1 MIVLRP
7 RQKEL
12 MKKIIET
19 VKLAVSSNPDKPP
32 RIVVQA
38 PCGAG
43 KTPIMVTMIN
53 GAAKKR
59 KKNLISC
66 S

>member
-12 MKKIIET
+12 MKKIRET
-19 VKLAVSSNPDKPP
+19 VKLAVDSNSEKPP

-38 PCGAG
+38 PCGFG
-43 KTPIMVTMIN
+43 KTPLMVTMIN
-53 GAAKKR
+53 GAVEKEKKIL
-59 KKNLISC
+59 NL
-66 S
+66 